1 MKHALDT
8 LHVKLGQV
16 EPRHIQLGLVILT
29 LILFVLGAGAPG
41 GLGDLGG

>member
-1 MKHALDT
+1 MKHTIHNLSS
-8 LHVKLGQV
+8 VLGRV
-16 EPRHIQLGLVILT
+16 EQRHIRLGLAVLT